1 MKIYFMRHGES
12 ENNLNGRMTGW
23 MDAPLTERGV
33 EQARAAS
40 EKLRGIAFDKV
51 FSSDLVRAR
60 LTCETVL
67 PECEYTVDERLR
79 EINVGCFAGMT
90 NAEIKEEFGDV
101 LHDCYSTGDY
111 SRFGGETRDEF
122 WGRIRSFLADLED
135 KPYENVAVFAH
146 AGLIRGV
153 FNMLFGTACGGKIAN
168 PNCLVAVFE
177 LKDGDLTLI
186 AWNI

>member
-12 ENNLNGRMTGW
+12 ENNLHGRMTGW

-40 EKLRGIAFDKV
+40 AKLRGISFDKV
-51 FSSDLVRAR
+51 YSSDLVRAR
-60 LTCETVL
+60 VTCETAL
-67 PECEYTVDERLR
+67 PGCEYTVDERLR
-79 EINVGCFAGMT
+79 EISVGCFAGMT
-90 NAEIKEEFGDV
+90 GAEIKERYGDV
-101 LHDCYSTGDY
+101 LHECYSTGDY

-122 WGRIRSFLADLED
+122 WGRIRSFISELED

-146 AGLIRGV
+146 AGLIRAV
-153 FNMLFGTACGGKIAN
+153 FNMLFDTACGGKIAN
-168 PNCLVAVFE
+168 PNFLVAVFE
-177 LKDGDLTLI
+177 LTNGKLSLY

>member
-12 ENNLNGRMTGW
+12 ANNLAGKMTGW
-23 MDAPLTERGV
+23 SDVPLTELGV

-40 EKLRGIAFDKV
+40 AKLRGIDFDKV
-51 FSSDLVRAR
+51 YSSDLQRAR
-60 LTCETVL
+60 ITCETAL
-67 PECEYTVDERLR
+67 PGCEYIVDSRLR

-90 NAEIKEEFGDV
+90 SAEIRERFGDI
-101 LHDCYSTGDY
+101 LYECYSTGDY

-122 WGRIRSFLADLED
+122 WGRIRSFLSDLGD

-146 AGLIRGV
+146 AGLIRAV
-153 FNMLFGTACGGKIAN
+153 FNMLFDTACGGKIAN

-177 LKDGDLTLI
+177 LTDGKLSLS

>member
-23 MDAPLTERGV
+23 MDPPLTTLGV
-33 EQARAAS
+33 EQARDARK
-40 EKLRGIAFDKV
+40 KLDGIGFDKV
-51 FSSDLVRAR
+51 YSSDFQRAR
-60 LTCETVL
+60 VTCETAL
-67 PECEYTVDERLR
+67 PGCEYTVDERLR
-79 EINVGCFAGMT
+79 EINVGCISGMT
-90 NAEIKEEFGDV
+90 RAEIEEQYGDV
-101 LHDCYSTGDY
+101 FHECYSTGNY

-122 WGRIRSFLADLED
+122 WGRIRSFLADLGG

-146 AGLIRGV
+146 AGLIRAV
-153 FNMLFGTACGGKIAN
+153 FNMLFNTACGGKIAN

-177 LKDGDLTLI
+177 LNDGELSLY